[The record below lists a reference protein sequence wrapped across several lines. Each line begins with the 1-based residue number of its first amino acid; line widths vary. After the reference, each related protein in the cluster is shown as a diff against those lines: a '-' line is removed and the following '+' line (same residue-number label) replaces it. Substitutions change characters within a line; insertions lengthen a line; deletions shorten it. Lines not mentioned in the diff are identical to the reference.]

1 LSTLNELAEVLG
13 DRKIVIGREMTKI
26 HEEVFRGTIREAV
39 EHFQQPRGEFT
50 LVIEGYKGARKPA
63 SASELEQELRRLHQ
77 RGITARDAISQL
89 ALTTGLSKKELYR
102 AWLELKRS
110 E

>member
-1 LSTLNELAEVLG
+1 
-13 DRKIVIGREMTKI
+13 
-26 HEEVFRGTIREAV
+26 V

-63 SASELEQELRRLHQ
+63 SASKLEQELRRLHQ
-77 RGITARDAISQL
+77 RGVTARDAISPL